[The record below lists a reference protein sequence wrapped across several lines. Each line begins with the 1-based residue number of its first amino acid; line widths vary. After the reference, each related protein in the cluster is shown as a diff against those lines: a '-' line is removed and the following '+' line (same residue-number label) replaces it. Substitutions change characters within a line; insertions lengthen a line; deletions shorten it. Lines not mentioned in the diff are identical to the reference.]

1 MSVGSEDIEEVL
13 QGDLRDILKPGKSEG
28 KVCEVI
34 LWGLGWWTSPAYP
47 GIDDSS
53 FPAIKT
59 SEFKCFTSYGF
70 MYLAKFPGLEPES

>member
-13 QGDLRDILKPGKSEG
+13 QGDLRDILKPGKSED

-34 LWGLGWWTSPAYP
+34 LWGLGGWTSPAYP
-47 GIDDSS
+47 GINDSS

-59 SEFKCFTSYGF
+59 AEFKCFTSYGF